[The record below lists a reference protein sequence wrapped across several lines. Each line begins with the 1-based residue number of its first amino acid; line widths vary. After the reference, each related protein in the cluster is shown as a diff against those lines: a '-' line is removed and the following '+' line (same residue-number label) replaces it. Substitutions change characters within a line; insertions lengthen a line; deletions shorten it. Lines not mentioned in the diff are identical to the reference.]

1 MSQTKYN
8 IYLKGKK
15 IASNLTEDMYF
26 EKMEDFSRDFYDSG
40 VPHPDDLKTEMI
52 KDEPFENRELLNG

>member
-26 EKMEDFSRDFYDSG
+26 EKMEDFSRDF
-40 VPHPDDLKTEMI
+40 MI
-52 KDEPFENRELLNG
+52 PESPILMI